1 MVSLEHSCC
10 LLLIGKDAAWTHQ
23 GSRSRMNC
31 GLQTIVHSRSLY
43 WSSSWPVLVWPTLSC
58 FKVITSQNSLVSLS
72 YFSQATLLMKAS
84 MFVYTIYTPTT
95 MLFLVLFFFFRI
107 SIFFYPCP
115 GFFSSFS
122 SSWSLLYSIPEPQH
136 TLKFFFYLF
145 VLTISASIHS
155 LIPSFPSAL

>member
-31 GLQTIVHSRSLY
+31 GLQTTVHFCSLY

-72 YFSQATLLMKAS
+72 YFSQSTLLMKAS

-95 MLFLVLFFFFRI
+95 MLFLVLFFLESLSFFI
-107 SIFFYPCP
+107 HALDFFLPFHLDLCCTL
-115 GFFSSFS
+115 SLNHNTL
-122 SSWSLLYSIPEPQH
+122 WS
-136 TLKFFFYLF
+136 FFFTSLF
-145 VLTISASIHS
+145 SPS
-155 LIPSFPSAL
+155 LHLYIL